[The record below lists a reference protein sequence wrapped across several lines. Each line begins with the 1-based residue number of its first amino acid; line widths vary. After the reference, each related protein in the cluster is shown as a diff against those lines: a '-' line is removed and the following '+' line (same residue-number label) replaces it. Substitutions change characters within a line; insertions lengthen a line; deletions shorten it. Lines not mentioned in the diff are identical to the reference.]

1 MKKTKVWITGANG
14 MVGKSLANHIRKEK
28 VYDLIETTRNDF
40 DQTNQ
45 EALDSWFRSHKPN
58 IVLITS
64 ALVGGI
70 QYNSSHQ
77 ADFLYENSMILLNI
91 LNASLKYCASK
102 VIVLGA
108 SCMYPKNS
116 KQPFKESSIMS
127 GNVEPTNEGYAI
139 SKILGLKYVQM
150 INQQFHKNY
159 TCIIPAASYGP
170 NDSYDTSKNH
180 VIPALIKKMH
190 YAKINKKNEVVL
202 WGSGDVKREFIY
214 IDDMTNGILHI
225 LKNYKMNEPI
235 NLGTGSEISI
245 KNLASLI
252 SEIIGFNGK
261 IIFDKTKPNGV
272 ERKILDS
279 SKVKKLGWSH
289 TTSLEDGI
297 IKTYQNYL
305 SNF

>member
-1 MKKTKVWITGANG
+1 
-14 MVGKSLANHIRKEK
+14 
-28 VYDLIETTRNDF
+28 
-40 DQTNQ
+40 
-45 EALDSWFRSHKPN
+45 
-58 IVLITS
+58 
-64 ALVGGI
+64 
-70 QYNSSHQ
+70 
-77 ADFLYENSMILLNI
+77 
-91 LNASLKYCASK
+91 
-102 VIVLGA
+102 
-108 SCMYPKNS
+108 
-116 KQPFKESSIMS
+116 
-127 GNVEPTNEGYAI
+127 
-139 SKILGLKYVQM
+139 M

-245 KNLASLI
+245 KNMASLI

-279 SKVKKLGWSH
+279 SKVMKLGWSH
-289 TTSLEDGI
+289 TTSL
-297 IKTYQNYL
+297 
-305 SNF
+305 